1 MVLRGGATG
10 LQIDGGGGVFV
21 QLSTPLCDIRSKE
34 WVYAVVDSIVH
45 HRSAPP
51 TAKKCLLGM
60 CGCLIKRVNWS
71 VSSFL
76 RTLSLQMQ
84 PHILGSTRPFPLKFG
99 SRTAVASG
107 DTFGD
112 RPAHWQERQT
122 NSSIVLRH
130 FMPICSGH
138 AHHLPIFGLQSDL
151 CTGVAQIQITD
162 EAFSSHWRL
171 AEKLKKL
178 RKYPLSTW
186 AILAGRQNILNP
198 VFGLQHLDQL
208 LMRSI
213 STTCF

>member
-1 MVLRGGATG
+1 MAGIKTNRFPVLRGGATG

-84 PHILGSTRPFPLKFG
+84 PHILVSTWPFPLKFG

-112 RPAHWQERQT
+112 RSAHWQERQT

-130 FMPICSGH
+130 SQST
-138 AHHLPIFGLQSDL
+138 AHSLCLYALGMLITCLSLDSSQTFAQGLLRFRLQMKPFPAIGDL
-151 CTGVAQIQITD
+151 
-162 EAFSSHWRL
+162 
-171 AEKLKKL
+171 LK
-178 RKYPLSTW
+178 S
-186 AILAGRQNILNP
+186 
-198 VFGLQHLDQL
+198 
-208 LMRSI
+208 
-213 STTCF
+213 